1 MNKLS
6 NRTVRSVLSYA
17 IAQTMYKSG
26 APYLDEDHSR
36 PVKPESRWKQERR
49 NKAEVKRLSRGVFD
63 TRRR

>member
-6 NRTVRSVLSYA
+6 NRTVRSVLSCV
-17 IAQTMYKSG
+17 IAQTMYKPG
-26 APYLDEDHSR
+26 APYLDEDPSR
-36 PVKPESRWKQERR
+36 PGKPESRWKQERR